1 MIRLAPAFESFRA
14 EALAS
19 MGLTPETSDLII
31 SLLRA
36 GPPHELNAGA
46 LAVESTYPLSTTG
59 GMTYRIDCAEKL
71 GLVQRRRDT
80 KDRRAVI
87 VGLTKKGLALANHDV
102 DVHMKLIAQY
112 LDDFTDD
119 ERAVLAHLLQKL
131 LVGLGA

>member
-1 MIRLAPAFESFRA
+1 
-14 EALAS
+14 
-19 MGLTPETSDLII
+19 
-31 SLLRA
+31 
-36 GPPHELNAGA
+36 
-46 LAVESTYPLSTTG
+46 LSTTG